1 MKCGY
6 IRDTWDCGET
16 LEIEEK
22 HTGRYGAAGQKREQ
36 RKEPTPEDI
45 MRQNQWKRVRDL
57 RRLIKWNFTNGDSW
71 ITLTYRK
78 DERPS
83 WGEMIKHMRKFI
95 RQLQAEYR
103 KHGWALKYIWRP
115 QVGRRGALHIHILIN
130 AMSTSKIR
138 TEEIVRKLWPYG
150 VPNGKV
156 VYDLKNGD
164 LANYIATPLQEWEP
178 EEAKNYHPSRNLI
191 RKEPVRETI
200 RRRSLIDK
208 DGRFREIKPKKGYY
222 VDPNSIDQDIN
233 PVTGYAYRR
242 YTLVK
247 IQREEM
253 KT

>member
-6 IRDTWDCGET
+6 TRDTWDCGDT
-16 LEIEEK
+16 LEVEEK

-36 RKEPTPEDI
+36 RKETTPEDI

-57 RRLIKWNFTNGDSW
+57 RRLIKWNFTTGDSW

-83 WGEMIKHMRKFI
+83 WGEMIKHMQKFI
-95 RQLQAEYR
+95 RQLQTRYR
-103 KHGWALKYIWRP
+103 KYGWTLKYIWRP
-115 QVGRRGALHIHILIN
+115 QIGKKGAIHIHILIS
-130 AMSTSKIR
+130 AMSNAETR
-138 TEEIVRKLWPYG
+138 TEKIVRDLWTHG
-150 VPNGKV
+150 NPNMKV

-164 LANYIATPLQEWEP
+164 LAEYIATPLQEWEP
-178 EEAKNYHPSRNLI
+178 EEAKSFHPSRNLI
-191 RKEPVRETI
+191 RKEPARETV

-208 DGRFREIKPKKGYY
+208 QGRIREIKPKKGYY
-222 VDPNSIDQDIN
+222 VDPNSIEQGIN

>member
-1 MKCGY
+1 MECGY
-6 IRDTWDCGET
+6 IRETWDCGET

-22 HTGRYGAAGQKREQ
+22 HTGRYGARGQKREKK
-36 RKEPTPEDI
+36 KEPTPEDI

-57 RRLIKWNFTNGDSW
+57 RRLVKWNFTTGDSW

-78 DERPS
+78 DARPS
-83 WGEMIKHMRKFI
+83 WGEMMKHMEKFI
-95 RQLQAEYR
+95 KQLRAIYR
-103 KHGWALKYIWRP
+103 KYGWTLKYIWRP
-115 QVGRRGALHIHILIN
+115 QIGKRGALHIHILIN
-130 AMSTSKIR
+130 AMSTSTIR

-150 VPNGKV
+150 VPTGKV

-164 LANYIATPLQEWEP
+164 LAEYIATPLQEWEP

>member
-1 MKCGY
+1 
-6 IRDTWDCGET
+6 
-16 LEIEEK
+16 
-22 HTGRYGAAGQKREQ
+22 
-36 RKEPTPEDI
+36 

>member
-6 IRDTWDCGET
+6 IRDTWDCGDT
-16 LEIEEK
+16 LEVEEK

-36 RKEPTPEDI
+36 RKKPTPEDI

-57 RRLIKWNFTNGDSW
+57 RRLIKWNFTTGDSW

-83 WGEMIKHMRKFI
+83 WGEMIKHMQKFI
-95 RQLQAEYR
+95 RQLQTRYR
-103 KHGWALKYIWRP
+103 KYGWTLKYIWRP
-115 QVGRRGALHIHILIN
+115 QIGKKGAIHIHILIS
-130 AMSTSKIR
+130 AMSNAETR
-138 TEEIVRKLWPYG
+138 TEKIVKDLWTHG
-150 VPNGKV
+150 NPNMKV

-164 LANYIATPLQEWEP
+164 LAEYIATPLQEWEP
-178 EEAKNYHPSRNLI
+178 EEAKSFHPSRNLI
-191 RKEPVRETI
+191 RKEPARETV

-208 DGRFREIKPKKGYY
+208 QGRIREIKPKKGYY
-222 VDPNSIDQDIN
+222 VDPNSIEQGIN

-247 IQREEM
+247 IQRGEM

>member
-6 IRDTWDCGET
+6 IRDTWDCGDT
-16 LEIEEK
+16 LEVEEK
-22 HTGRYGAAGQKREQ
+22 HTGRYGATGQKREQ

-57 RRLIKWNFTNGDSW
+57 RRLIKWNFTTGDSW

-83 WGEMIKHMRKFI
+83 WREMIKHMQKFI
-95 RQLQAEYR
+95 RQFQTRYR
-103 KHGWALKYIWRP
+103 KYGWTLKYIWRP
-115 QVGRRGALHIHILIN
+115 QIGKKGAIHIHILIS
-130 AMSTSKIR
+130 AMSNAETR
-138 TEEIVRKLWPYG
+138 TEKIVKDLWTHG
-150 VPNGKV
+150 NPNMKV

-164 LANYIATPLQEWEP
+164 LAEYIATPLQEWEP
-178 EEAKNYHPSRNLI
+178 EEAKSFHPSRNLI
-191 RKEPVRETI
+191 RKEPARETV

-208 DGRFREIKPKKGYY
+208 QGRIREIKPKKGYY
-222 VDPNSIDQDIN
+222 VDPNSIEQGIN
-233 PVTGYAYRR
+233 PVTGYADRR

>member
-6 IRDTWDCGET
+6 IRDTWDCGDT
-16 LEIEEK
+16 LEVEEK

-57 RRLIKWNFTNGDSW
+57 RRLIKWNFTTGDSW

-83 WGEMIKHMRKFI
+83 WGEMIKHMQKFI
-95 RQLQAEYR
+95 RQLQTRYR
-103 KHGWALKYIWRP
+103 KYGWTLKYIWRP
-115 QVGRRGALHIHILIN
+115 QIGKKGAIHIHILIS
-130 AMSTSKIR
+130 AMSNAETR
-138 TEEIVRKLWPYG
+138 TEKIVKDLWTHG
-150 VPNGKV
+150 NPNMKV

-164 LANYIATPLQEWEP
+164 LAEYIATPLQEWEP
-178 EEAKNYHPSRNLI
+178 EEAKSFHPSRNLI
-191 RKEPVRETI
+191 RKEPARETV
-200 RRRSLIDK
+200 RRRSLMDK
-208 DGRFREIKPKKGYY
+208 QGRIREIKPKKGYY
-222 VDPNSIDQDIN
+222 VDPNSIEQGIN

-247 IQREEM
+247 YKERR
-253 KT
+253 

>member
-1 MKCGY
+1 MKRGY
-6 IRDTWDCGET
+6 IRDTWDCGDT
-16 LEIEEK
+16 LEVEEK

-36 RKEPTPEDI
+36 RKEPTPEGI

-57 RRLIKWNFTNGDSW
+57 RRLIKWNFTTGDSW

-83 WGEMIKHMRKFI
+83 WGEMIKHMQKFI
-95 RQLQAEYR
+95 RQLQTRYR
-103 KHGWALKYIWRP
+103 KYGWTLKYIWRP
-115 QVGRRGALHIHILIN
+115 QIGKKGAIHIHILIS
-130 AMSTSKIR
+130 AMSNAETR
-138 TEEIVRKLWPYG
+138 TEKIVKDLWTHG
-150 VPNGKV
+150 NPNMKV

-164 LANYIATPLQEWEP
+164 LAEYIATPLQEWEP
-178 EEAKNYHPSRNLI
+178 EEAKSFHPSRNLI
-191 RKEPVRETI
+191 RKEPARETV
-200 RRRSLIDK
+200 RRRSLMDK
-208 DGRFREIKPKKGYY
+208 QGRIREIKPKKGYY
-222 VDPNSIDQDIN
+222 VDPNSIEQGIN